1 MSGRLEQ
8 LARQIRRLRTTAS
21 EPARTLQ
28 RALHLAAD
36 LAAEQLEG
44 DGDGTFTALAA
55 KGVIDAAVAERLAKL
70 ASRERVGPQDVNDAV
85 LVDLDV
91 FLRSVELGAPAK
103 PAPLPPLGTSPK
115 LPPGTQRASVNI
127 SGRVVTVVGRDGR
140 AFVLIDDRPVGQPF
154 DLVTIPM
161 SAPTIDRDRDGTAHI
176 RWLDAITLEL
186 APDFGSVRVALS

>member
-1 MSGRLEQ
+1 VSGRLEQ
-8 LARQIRRLRTTAS
+8 LARQIRRLRTSAS

-36 LAAEQLEG
+36 LAAEQLE
-44 DGDGTFTALAA
+44 DGTFTTLAA
-55 KGVIDAAVAERLAKL
+55 KGIIDAGVAERLAKL
-70 ASRERVGPQDVNDAV
+70 ADRERVGPQDLSDAV

-91 FLRSVELGAPAK
+91 FLRSLELGAPAP
-103 PAPLPPLGTSPK
+103 PAELPPLGTSPK

-161 SAPTIDRDRDGTAHI
+161 SAPTVDRTRDGTAHI
-176 RWLDAITLEL
+176 RWQDAITLEL
-186 APDFGSVRVALS
+186 APDFGSVRVALA